1 VNQLQRANELLET
14 QLKSLKIV
22 VMDAERR
29 QAAVATDAKQLSSEK
44 DLELKRKT
52 HEVSELKQQVSHLQ
66 RQLP

>member
-1 VNQLQRANELLET
+1 MNQLQRANELLET

-22 VMDAERR
+22 VIDAERR
-29 QAAVATDAKQLSSEK
+29 QASMSTDAKQLSSEK